1 MRKVH
6 YSKLAVLLSLAVVL
20 GSCSGLKKMQEQAS
34 TTKFELTP
42 KVLEMHN
49 GEVNATISGKFPPK
63 YFNKKA
69 VVTVTPIIK
78 YEGGQIELQSYKLQ
92 GEDVQANDKVIP
104 FEAGGDF
111 SYSDKFAY
119 KDEMMLSKVSVQVS
133 AQMKKENLVI
143 GTFEI
148 GDGII
153 VTPKLVRLEPKASE
167 LTQNQFVRNV
177 AQDKL
182 ANIKYLINQAE
193 IRNTELK
200 KDEVKQLNDFVK
212 TIAKD
217 PKFNIK
223 GIELS
228 SYASPDGPENKN
240 AELAGKRESAAVK
253 YFKSEL
259 KKAKLDKILKDSLF
273 SMLKTPEDWDGFKTS
288 LEKSDV
294 KDKDLILRV
303 LSMYSDP
310 AVREKEIRNISQA
323 FDELKVKILP
333 ELRRSKLIVKAEAI
347 GRSDEELI
355 SLADSNPDALSL
367 EEVVYTANMIQDL
380 DKKAAL
386 YAKASEKYPN
396 DVRLKNNLG
405 YVYFKQGKL
414 DEAKAALEQAKSIE
428 NNDAV
433 KNNLGA
439 IALIKGDVAAA
450 EELFTAALGAGA
462 APNYNLGIVNIIKG
476 KYDIAVSYFGNE
488 CDANAALAKL
498 LNKNYEAAQNAMGC
512 SKDESAQGYYLRAVI
527 GARMDNSDLV
537 FNNLRAAVGKDIQLK
552 NYAKKD
558 VEFLKYFNDETFKSI
573 IQ

>member
-1 MRKVH
+1 
-6 YSKLAVLLSLAVVL
+6 
-20 GSCSGLKKMQEQAS
+20 MQEQAG
-34 TTKFELTP
+34 TTKFEVTP

-49 GEVNATISGKFPPK
+49 NVVNATFTGKFPPK

-69 VVTVTPIIK
+69 VLTVTPIIK
-78 YEGGQIELQSYKLQ
+78 YEGGQVELKSFVLQ
-92 GEDVQANDKVIP
+92 GEQVQANDKVIP
-104 FEAGGDF
+104 YEAGGDF
-111 SYSDKFAY
+111 SYSDSVVY
-119 KDEMMLSKVSVQVS
+119 KDEMMLSKVDVRVS
-133 AQMKKENLVI
+133 AKIKKDTMVI
-143 GTFEI
+143 GTFNV

-153 VTPKLVRLEPKASE
+153 VTPKLVRKEPKTVE
-167 LTQNQFVRNV
+167 LNQNSYVRNV
-177 AQDKL
+177 AENKL
-182 ANIKYLINQAE
+182 ADIKYLINQAE
-193 IRNTELK
+193 VRSAELK
-200 KDEVKQLNDFVK
+200 KDEIKQLNEYVK
-212 TIAKD
+212 SIAQN

-240 AELAGKRESAAVK
+240 AELADKRESAAVK

-259 KKAKLDKILKDSLF
+259 KKAKLDKIVKDSLF
-273 SMLKTPEDWDGFKTS
+273 SMLKTPEDWDGFKAS
-288 LEKSDV
+288 LEKSDI

-310 AVREKEIRNISQA
+310 AVREKEIRNISEA
-323 FDELKVKILP
+323 FDELKTKILP
-333 ELRRSKLIVKAEAI
+333 DLRRSKLTVNAEAI
-347 GRSDEELI
+347 GYSDEELI
-355 SLADSNPDALSL
+355 SLADSNPDTLSL
-367 EEVVYTANMIQDL
+367 EEIIYTANMIQDM

-386 YAKASEKYPN
+386 YTKASAKYPN
-396 DVRLKNNLG
+396 DVRVKNNLG
-405 YVYFKQGKL
+405 YVLFKQGKL

-439 IALIKGDVAAA
+439 IALVQGDVAAA

-462 APNYNLGIVNIIKG
+462 APNYNLGIISVIKG
-476 KYDIAVSYFGNE
+476 KYEKAVGYFGNE

-537 FNNLRAAVGKDIQLK
+537 LNNLRAAVGKDIQLK
-552 NYAKKD
+552 EYAKKD